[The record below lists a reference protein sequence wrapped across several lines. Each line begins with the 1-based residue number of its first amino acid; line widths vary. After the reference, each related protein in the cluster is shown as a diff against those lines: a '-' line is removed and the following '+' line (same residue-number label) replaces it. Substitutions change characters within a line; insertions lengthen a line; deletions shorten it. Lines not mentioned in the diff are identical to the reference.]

1 MSLSKKRMEY
11 VGTVSCEAGVFVS
24 LKGIGMKEENWVLL
38 KIQMLKYK
46 YTHIHIIIFQAQS
59 SHDSFEKICLPFPSM
74 QSWIQIST
82 I

>member
-11 VGTVSCEAGVFVS
+11 VGTISCEAGVFVS
-24 LKGIGMKEENWVLL
+24 LKGVGMKEENWVLL
-38 KIQMLKYK
+38 KIHMLKYK
-46 YTHIHIIIFQAQS
+46 YTHIHIIIFQEQCF
-59 SHDSFEKICLPFPSM
+59 HDSFEKICLPFPSM